1 MAERLLKKEVKSR
14 KLRFGLIAI
23 ILVEC
28 IVIGSFFVIVQNA
41 DLKQNS
47 LTSKA
52 KATAIAMPIILQYA
66 VEHQRIITGIS
77 VTLWQNH
84 TPNRWEVD
92 VQFLRGASFNDQNR
106 WIIGYQVLILADT
119 GKIDIHNPMGII

>member
-1 MAERLLKKEVKSR
+1 MLNQGVKSR
-14 KLRFGLIAI
+14 KLLFGLIAI

-28 IVIGSFFVIVQNA
+28 IVSGSFFVIVQNA
-41 DLKQNS
+41 DLKQDS

-66 VEHQRIITGIS
+66 IEHQRIITGIT

-84 TPNRWEVD
+84 TPHRWEVD
-92 VQFLRGASFNDQNR
+92 VQFLRGASFNDPNH

-119 GKIDIHNPMGII
+119 GKIDIHNPMGIM